1 MRIVAE
7 TAEEDLREER
17 EEITACWR
25 VIKPDGSLNEKFPG
39 GVEAQTARMR
49 EEEHIVELGRGKK
62 APWVKEFEKY
72 LQTL

>member
-7 TAEEDLREER
+7 TAEGDLREET
-17 EEITACWR
+17 EKITAYWR

-39 GVEAQTARMR
+39 GVEAQAARLR

-62 APWVKEFEKY
+62 APRVKVFEKS
-72 LQTL
+72 LKKL